1 MSSIE
6 IALLLGGLVV
16 LAGYGGLILAPAW
29 TSYGRVWEKL
39 AASFLSLFMLVTLVA
54 LGVAVGLVV
63 FWSYARLA

>member
-29 TSYGRVWEKL
+29 ASYGRIWEKL

-54 LGVAVGLVV
+54 LGVAVGLAV
-63 FWSYARLA
+63 FWSYAGLA

>member
-29 TSYGRVWEKL
+29 NSYGRVWEKL

-63 FWSYARLA
+63 FWSYAGLA